1 MVGNATPRHRI
12 IEKPGRQ
19 GMGAV
24 HWAEDTSLE
33 RAVARSSFPPRKWL
47 IRVTRR
53 SGKFGNYIFG
63 SLPAVSSRQ
72 ISTSVASAGFS
83 IDEVRLLMN

>member
-19 GMGAV
+19 GMGAA

-33 RAVARSSFPPRKWL
+33 RVVAL
-47 IRVTRR
+47 
-53 SGKFGNYIFG
+53 KF
-63 SLPAVSSRQ
+63 LPAKK
-72 ISTSVASAGFS
+72 VADPGHLAIG
-83 IDEVRLLMN
+83 